1 MPPPKRTR
9 DERDGP
15 NNNNQR
21 HNHERRL
28 YLIFDD
34 WENGYSIREIKLSPA
49 SRVRRRRS
57 RRRLEDPDLQPEQQQ
72 QLKTLPPPSIRFGAP
87 RRLPWLFAAIGTK
100 IIPMHGV
107 PEGCLPVVDVQ
118 SRGVTFGPWKGYQYL
133 PIFFPIADHE
143 LFILDTFAFRS
154 LSLKLEQPLWCPVLE
169 ENTSNKQW
177 SWRDLPDP
185 PFSRHDVTSYAVH
198 PDGHTIL
205 VSTAT
210 TTYTFDT
217 AAAEPAWKQCASR
230 AMPFTGRA
238 QFVDELNAF
247 VGLSKDKA
255 NSGQLCSAGLV
266 SLEMEKLGEE
276 KLFSEDPAER
286 HVGATLLYMGGT
298 EFCLVHCVSIGDTTS
313 TPDDADQEQPEPQ
326 ELLDRLQEVL
336 RGLEQGRLVEVEG
349 ITASPKGEV
358 KNVQYIYR
366 LMTFSVGYDSDDGCL
381 TTGESCR
388 LQCYKLPEEMSE
400 ASFYHDP
407 VAFWL

>member
-1 MPPPKRTR
+1 MPPPKRSR

-15 NNNNQR
+15 NSQR
-21 HNHERRL
+21 ENHQRRL

-34 WENGYSIREIKLSPA
+34 WEEGYSIREIKLSPA

-57 RRRLEDPDLQPEQQQ
+57 RRHLEDPDLQPEKQQ
-72 QLKTLPPPSIRFGAP
+72 QLKTLPPPSIRLSAP
-87 RRLPWLFAAIGTK
+87 RRLPWLFAGVGTK
-100 IIPMHGV
+100 IIATHGV
-107 PEGCLPVVDVQ
+107 PEGCLPIVDVQ
-118 SRGVTFGPWKGYQYL
+118 SRGVTFGPWKGYQHL
-133 PIFFPIADHE
+133 PIFFPIDDHE

-154 LSLKLEQPLWCPVLE
+154 LSLKLEPLWCLSLE
-169 ENTSNKQW
+169 KDTSNKQW

-185 PFSRHDVTSYAVH
+185 PFSRRDVTSYAVH

-205 VSTAT
+205 VCTAAA
-210 TTYTFDT
+210 TYTFDT
-217 AAAEPAWKQCASR
+217 AAAAPAWKQYASNK
-230 AMPFTGRA
+230 ALPFTGRA
-238 QFVDELNAF
+238 YFVDDLNAF
-247 VGLSKDKA
+247 VGLSKDKE

-266 SLEMEKLGEE
+266 SLETEKLGKE
-276 KLFSEDPAER
+276 KLFSEDPDER
-286 HVGATLLYMGGT
+286 HVGATLVYMGGT
-298 EFCLVHCVSIGDTTS
+298 EFCLVQCVSMGDSS
-313 TPDDADQEQPEPQ
+313 TADEADQEQPQPQ

-349 ITASPKGEV
+349 ITASPKDEV
-358 KNVQYIYR
+358 KNLQYIYR